1 MEQVA
6 RWPWNAWPDES
17 GLGGRMAWNPQVE
30 FAFRFRVAFSQE
42 EAFDN
47 ISFRELKRWVTKM
60 ALYDDLDESFVD
72 AIYGNLEEAD
82 QALAREL
89 FDETFDRDLVL
100 PEEYTTSVADQLD
113 ALTKAAVS
121 NAAQIA

>member
-1 MEQVA
+1 MGACTIQ
-6 RWPWNAWPDES
+6 
-17 GLGGRMAWNPQVE
+17 L
-30 FAFRFRVAFSQE
+30 
-42 EAFDN
+42 
-47 ISFRELKRWVTKM
+47 
-60 ALYDDLDESFVD
+60 ALID

>member
-1 MEQVA
+1 RGIRSLNTGVDDLNIQLM
-6 RWPWNAWPDES
+6 
-17 GLGGRMAWNPQVE
+17 VE